1 MLNINIYNFLINKD
15 RRIMVECLRCKKID
29 KYVKIYRVVL
39 TFPVFK
45 HERIKRKIK
54 KNSLCLSIIY
64 MIS

>member
-45 HERIKRKIK
+45 HERIKRKI
-54 KNSLCLSIIY
+54 
-64 MIS
+64 